1 MWRLALI
8 LTLGLILAVGCKSK
22 LPQESVTMLPT
33 QVSPELII
41 VYDNN
46 PFDHSLRTAWGFS
59 CLIRLPD
66 KTILFDTGGDGST
79 LLHNMKQLQINPEEI
94 DAIVLSHIHGDQWV
108 D

>member
-46 PFDHSLRTAWGFS
+46 IG
-59 CLIRLPD
+59 
-66 KTILFDTGGDGST
+66 
-79 LLHNMKQLQINPEEI
+79 
-94 DAIVLSHIHGDQWV
+94 
-108 D
+108 